1 MSNSTGHRVS
11 MNRCTEVSALCPVDE
26 TVLGYYPNLGSGIFF
41 SIAFGICLIAAF
53 SLGMWKKTWTYTA
66 AITIGLIL
74 ETAGMYLKPPRE
86 MPSDIPLVRHDHLF
100 PLRTEQP
107 HGQHTFIVQTGYVGR
122 ILLHYNPWNESA
134 FELQIC
140 AIILAPTFVCV
151 SIYLTLKHAALHLN
165 PRLSR
170 IPPRW
175 YPRIFLPADLSCLI
189 VQAIGGGIAAAAGHT
204 KPRLQEDGNRAIIA
218 GVVLQ
223 VLVLAVFGAMGTDYF
238 ARAARHV
245 RTAEATPAEL
255 ALWRDSKFRA
265 FVLGVTGAYVA
276 VLVRC
281 IYRIAEM
288 AGGWGNKIMQDEPSF
303 LVLDSSLIL
312 VTVYL
317 LTIFHPGIFF
327 PQMANGHR
335 NKNGAAAAA
344 AVSDAESSE
353 TKANDSPDSPN
364 EGQKTE
370 SGH

>member
-53 SLGMWKKTWTYTA
+53 SLGMWKRTWTYTA

-74 ETAGMYLKPPRE
+74 ETA
-86 MPSDIPLVRHDHLF
+86 
-100 PLRTEQP
+100 
-107 HGQHTFIVQTGYVGR
+107 GYVGR

-344 AVSDAESSE
+344 VSDAESSE

>member
-1 MSNSTGHRVS
+1 MPDSNGPRVS
-11 MNRCTEVSALCPVDE
+11 VTRCTEVSDLCPIDE

-41 SIAFGICLIAAF
+41 TIAFGTCLIAAF

-74 ETAGMYLKPPRE
+74 ETAG
-86 MPSDIPLVRHDHLF
+86 
-100 PLRTEQP
+100 
-107 HGQHTFIVQTGYVGR
+107 YVGR
-122 ILLHYNPWNESA
+122 ILLHYNPWHQSA

-140 AIILAPTFVCV
+140 AIILAPTFICV

-175 YPRIFLPADLSCLI
+175 YPRLFLPADLSCLI
-189 VQAIGGGIAAAAGHT
+189 VQAIGGGIAAAAGHSNP
-204 KPRLQEDGNRAIIA
+204 KLLEGGNRAIIA

-223 VLVLAVFGAMGTDYF
+223 VLVLAVFGALAADYL
-238 ARAARHV
+238 ARAARHM
-245 RTAEATPAEL
+245 RSADATAPEL
-255 ALWRDSKFRA
+255 ALWHDVKFRA
-265 FVLGVTGAYVA
+265 FALGVTGAYVA
-276 VLVRC
+276 VLIRC

-288 AGGWGNKIMQDEPSF
+288 AGGWGNRIMQDEPSF

-312 VTVYL
+312 VAVYL

-327 PQMANGHR
+327 PRMANGHR
-335 NKNGAAAAA
+335 EKKVAAAAA
-344 AVSDAESSE
+344 ASDAERESPE
-353 TKANDSPDSPN
+353 LKASDCPDSSN

-370 SGH
+370 SSR

>member
-1 MSNSTGHRVS
+1 MPDSNGPRVS
-11 MNRCTEVSALCPVDE
+11 VTRCTEVSDLCPINE

-41 SIAFGICLIAAF
+41 TIAFGTCLIAAF

-74 ETAGMYLKPPRE
+74 ETAG
-86 MPSDIPLVRHDHLF
+86 
-100 PLRTEQP
+100 
-107 HGQHTFIVQTGYVGR
+107 YVGR
-122 ILLHYNPWNESA
+122 ILLHYNPWHQSA

-140 AIILAPTFVCV
+140 AIILAPTFICV

-175 YPRIFLPADLSCLI
+175 YPRLFLPADLSCLI
-189 VQAIGGGIAAAAGHT
+189 VQAIGGGIAAAAGHSNP
-204 KPRLQEDGNRAIIA
+204 KLLEGGNRAIIA

-223 VLVLAVFGAMGTDYF
+223 VLVLAVFGALAADYL
-238 ARAARHV
+238 ARAARHM
-245 RTAEATPAEL
+245 RSADATAPEL
-255 ALWRDSKFRA
+255 ALWHDVKFRA
-265 FVLGVTGAYVA
+265 FALGVTGAYVA
-276 VLVRC
+276 VLIRC

-288 AGGWGNKIMQDEPSF
+288 AGGWGNRIMQDEPSF

-312 VTVYL
+312 VAVYL

-327 PQMANGHR
+327 PRMANGHR
-335 NKNGAAAAA
+335 EKKVVAAAAA
-344 AVSDAESSE
+344 SDAERESPE
-353 TKANDSPDSPN
+353 LKASDCPDSSN

-370 SGH
+370 SSR

>member
-1 MSNSTGHRVS
+1 MSDSTGPRVS
-11 MNRCTEVSALCPVDE
+11 VTRCTEVSDLCPVDE

-41 SIAFGICLIAAF
+41 TIAFGTCLIAAF

-74 ETAGMYLKPPRE
+74 ETAVTSPP
-86 MPSDIPLVRHDHLF
+86 
-100 PLRTEQP
+100 
-107 HGQHTFIVQTGYVGR
+107 IVETGYVGR
-122 ILLHYNPWNESA
+122 ILLHYNPWNQSA

-140 AIILAPTFVCV
+140 AIILAPTFICV

-175 YPRIFLPADLSCLI
+175 YPRLFLPADLSCLI
-189 VQAIGGGIAAAAGHT
+189 VQAIGGGIAAAAGHSNP
-204 KPRLQEDGNRAIIA
+204 KLLEDGNRAIIA

-223 VLVLAVFGAMGTDYF
+223 VLVLAVFGALATDYF
-238 ARAARHV
+238 ARAARHM
-245 RTAEATPAEL
+245 RSCDATAPEL
-255 ALWRDSKFRA
+255 ALWHDAKFRA

-276 VLVRC
+276 VLIRC

-288 AGGWGNKIMQDEPSF
+288 AGGWGNRIMQDEPSF

-312 VTVYL
+312 VAVYL

-327 PQMANGHR
+327 PRMANGHR
-335 NKNGAAAAA
+335 EKKGAAAAA
-344 AVSDAESSE
+344 ASDAERESPE
-353 TKANDSPDSPN
+353 PKATDCPDSSN

-370 SGH
+370 SSR

>member
-1 MSNSTGHRVS
+1 MSDSNGPRVS
-11 MNRCTEVSALCPVDE
+11 VTRCTEVSASCPVDE

-41 SIAFGICLIAAF
+41 TIAFGTCLIAAF
-53 SLGMWKKTWTYTA
+53 SLGMWKKTYMA

-74 ETAGMYLKPPRE
+74 ETAG
-86 MPSDIPLVRHDHLF
+86 
-100 PLRTEQP
+100 
-107 HGQHTFIVQTGYVGR
+107 YVGR
-122 ILLHYNPWNESA
+122 ILLHYNPWHQSA

-140 AIILAPTFVCV
+140 AIILAPTFICV

-175 YPRIFLPADLSCLI
+175 YPRLFLPADLSCLI
-189 VQAIGGGIAAAAGHT
+189 VQAIGGGIAAAAGHSNP
-204 KPRLQEDGNRAIIA
+204 KLLEGGNRAIIA

-223 VLVLAVFGAMGTDYF
+223 VLVLAVFGALATDYF
-238 ARAARHV
+238 ARAARHM
-245 RTAEATPAEL
+245 RSADATAPEL
-255 ALWRDSKFRA
+255 ALWHDAKFRA
-265 FVLGVTGAYVA
+265 FALGVTGAYVA
-276 VLVRC
+276 VLIRC

-288 AGGWGNKIMQDEPSF
+288 AGGWGNRIMQDEPSF

-312 VTVYL
+312 VAVYL

-335 NKNGAAAAA
+335 EKKAAAAA
-344 AVSDAESSE
+344 SDAERESPE
-353 TKANDSPDSPN
+353 PKATDCPDSSN

-370 SGH
+370 SSR

>member
-53 SLGMWKKTWTYTA
+53 SLGMWKRTWTYTA

-74 ETAGMYLKPPRE
+74 ETA
-86 MPSDIPLVRHDHLF
+86 
-100 PLRTEQP
+100 
-107 HGQHTFIVQTGYVGR
+107 GYVGR

-281 IYRIAEM
+281 IYRY
-288 AGGWGNKIMQDEPSF
+288 
-303 LVLDSSLIL
+303 VSS
-312 VTVYL
+312 
-317 LTIFHPGIFF
+317 
-327 PQMANGHR
+327 PQSCPWRCITN
-335 NKNGAAAAA
+335 
-344 AVSDAESSE
+344 
-353 TKANDSPDSPN
+353 
-364 EGQKTE
+364 
-370 SGH
+370 